1 MESHFLKA
9 FDSELLSSKKT
20 SISVIWV
27 PFRLLWKWKGLLS
40 DLLCHQFSLFN
51 PSCCGLL
58 YILISCTVHL
68 MEYFFDL
75 LSSFPRSYLTM
86 LVLKS
91 LCPFLP
97 CLLCFYALSPIV
109 FLFCGSPLA
118 SPSSL
123 YHLSQLSQSVLS
135 PELSS
140 SDIQRPFGQ
149 SN

>member
-1 MESHFLKA
+1 MQNLHMFLKFKQFLKFQA
-9 FDSELLSSKKT
+9 WESPSSLRAT
-20 SISVIWV
+20 NTLTPSI
-27 PFRLLWKWKGLLS
+27 KGYLGR
-40 DLLCHQFSLFN
+40 N
-51 PSCCGLL
+51 
-58 YILISCTVHL
+58 L